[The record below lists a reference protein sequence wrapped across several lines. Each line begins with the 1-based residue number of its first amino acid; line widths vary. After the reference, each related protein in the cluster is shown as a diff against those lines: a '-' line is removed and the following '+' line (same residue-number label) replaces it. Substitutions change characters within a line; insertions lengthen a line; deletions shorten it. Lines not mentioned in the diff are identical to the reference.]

1 MDNIDI
7 TSSEFSLGNLS
18 NYNSNILEEKSLD
31 FNINDYLI
39 YIYIVIGLI
48 ILSIISFIM
57 YKFSMN
63 KSKRVSFQEKNEE
76 YFIEKDKNN

>member
-7 TSSEFSLGNLS
+7 TSSEFTLGHIS
-18 NYNSNILEEKSLD
+18 NSNILEGKSIE

-39 YIYIVIGLI
+39 YIYIAVGII
-48 ILSIISFIM
+48 ILGIISFFI
-57 YKFSMN
+57 YKFYIN

-76 YFIEKDKNN
+76 YFIEKG